1 MFWFRPFLSQCT
13 LSAESMYILHVQ
25 GQRQFHDILSHD
37 LCTGGVLWYYR
48 PATGT
53 ADIYFKQLMSLG
65 SAGFRVISV
74 DYPIYWSHDEW
85 CIGFSKLLDALG
97 LDSVHL
103 FGASLGGFLAQKFA
117 EHTKNSRRV
126 QSLLLTNSF
135 IDTNAFKHLPNSKLY
150 KMMPGFVMKRLV
162 LKSFPRSKVDAEV
175 ANSIDFVIE
184 RLDSIGREHLAS
196 RMTLNTMPAY
206 VEPQTINA
214 QEMKVMIVDVLDQSA
229 IAPKVFEEV
238 SKCYPEAKVAHLRS
252 GGTFPYLSNDQE
264 LNMYIKVHLR
274 AFSQTR
280 YTAGDDFEWG
290 SNSAK

>member
-214 QEMKVMIVDVLDQSA
+214 QEMKVLARHSHPILGLSIRLDVRWMISTRFTD
-229 IAPKVFEEV
+229 
-238 SKCYPEAKVAHLRS
+238 
-252 GGTFPYLSNDQE
+252 GGCADDIT
-264 LNMYIKVHLR
+264 
-274 AFSQTR
+274 
-280 YTAGDDFEWG
+280 GDDR
-290 SNSAK
+290 